1 MGSML
6 LCVTR
11 TSVHPPQLADRTE
24 SLNRSIQKRF
34 VYVLS
39 GILEDRVEIRGCGA
53 LRWALG
59 GLGGLWKVKQDF
71 PFLLPLATV

>member
-1 MGSML
+1 MGLML
-6 LCVTR
+6 LCVTH

-39 GILEDRVEIRGCGA
+39 GILEDRVGEWLPVEIRGCGS
-53 LRWALG
+53 LG
-59 GLGGLWKVKQDF
+59 
-71 PFLLPLATV
+71 

>member
-1 MGSML
+1 MGLML
-6 LCVTR
+6 LCVTH

-39 GILEDRVEIRGCGA
+39 GILEDRVGEWLPWRS
-53 LRWALG
+53 G
-59 GLGGLWKVKQDF
+59 GVVLWDELWVGWEDF
-71 PFLLPLATV
+71 GR